1 MTFIEELTNWLE
13 YDVDSGAF
21 AERILSSNT
30 FQKDIL
36 EVIVN
41 IKFTDIEQKT
51 PIPNLFLSLGGAYS
65 LLDKLPSARVNKYA
79 YL

>member
-13 YDVDSGAF
+13 HDVDTGTF
-21 AERILSSNT
+21 AERILSFNT

-36 EVIVN
+36 EVIAD
-41 IKFTDIEQKT
+41 IKFTDIEQKAHT
-51 PIPNLFLSLGGAYS
+51 PNLFLNLGGAYS